1 MVNLEEKTTI
11 IVYDLKIIS
20 QLNKNSKTSLIFFLE
35 TLFLKELA
43 LMPWTLKY
51 AKKKLIHNFDHAQKG
66 C

>member
-51 AKKKLIHNFDHAQKG
+51 AKKIVS
-66 C
+66 

>member
-51 AKKKLIHNFDHAQKG
+51 AKNMFHNFDHAQKG

>member
-11 IVYDLKIIS
+11 TVYDLKIIS

-51 AKKKLIHNFDHAQKG
+51 AKKIVFNFDHAQKG

>member
-1 MVNLEEKTTI
+1 MLITFDTSGKFRGELKTNI
-11 IVYDLKIIS
+11 IDYDLKIIS

-51 AKKKLIHNFDHAQKG
+51 AKKINS
-66 C
+66 

>member
-1 MVNLEEKTTI
+1 MLDTSGKFRGEDNNYSLWS
-11 IVYDLKIIS
+11 KIIS

-51 AKKKLIHNFDHAQKG
+51 AKKNVS
-66 C
+66 

>member
-51 AKKKLIHNFDHAQKG
+51 AKKLFHNFDHAQKG